1 MREEWGSD
9 WASLSPRK
17 RRRAEEDYLLQCQS
31 EDLMAFR
38 AEFTRQVSLKR
49 QMMREWGDAAS
60 RRSRE
65 SSIVVPPATIA
76 SFVELYGQEAFS
88 RLYREVLFVDPAYP
102 AYVQRYTQ
110 QMLAMPAQAP
120 TPLTVSALVLV
131 NRYYWFAALAGTCS
145 ALRKDSARFRQQS
158 RPRISW
164 RQKQGTLRSLSDN
177 SADPFVRDAQAEL
190 DQNRN
195 APEGMRAYW
204 RTIDAPIEPLDD
216 LVPWGE
222 DNDLGGMGRSSSLPN
237 LWMIMPHGVTPMIL
251 ETFECTIRLA

>member
-1 MREEWGSD
+1 MRERSPE
-9 WASLSPRK
+9 SLSCLR
-17 RRRAEEDYLLQCQS
+17 L
-31 EDLMAFR
+31 
-38 AEFTRQVSLKR
+38 
-49 QMMREWGDAAS
+49 
-60 RRSRE
+60 
-65 SSIVVPPATIA
+65 SSSGCSQAPNDTSGATLRPPA
-76 SFVELYGQEAFS
+76 VERAVSWS
-88 RLYREVLFVDPAYP
+88 RPPPLLLWWSSTDKRLFAKVLFIDPAYP
-102 AYVQRYTQ
+102 AYVERYIQ
-110 QMLAMPAQAP
+110 QLLAMSGRAP
-120 TPLTVSALVLV
+120 TPLAVSVTFA
-131 NRYYWFAALAGTCS
+131 AALADTCS

>member
-131 NRYYWFAALAGTCS
+131 NRYYWSAALAGTCS

-158 RPRISW
+158 RRRGSW
-164 RQKQGTLRSLSDN
+164 RLKPGPLRSFAED
-177 SADPFVRDAQAEL
+177 SASPFGRK
-190 DQNRN
+190 
-195 APEGMRAYW
+195 MRA
-204 RTIDAPIEPLDD
+204 
-216 LVPWGE
+216 G
-222 DNDLGGMGRSSSLPN
+222 
-237 LWMIMPHGVTPMIL
+237 
-251 ETFECTIRLA
+251 